1 MVNEVTFAGF
11 MGAIGPIAPGSAPL
25 VNRESTRI
33 DNKDS
38 KPKAQV
44 RLLKFP
50 EEN

>member
-1 MVNEVTFAGF
+1 MVNKVTFAGC

-25 VNRESTRI
+25 FNRESTRI

-38 KPKAQV
+38 EPKAQV
-44 RLLKFP
+44 RLIKFP